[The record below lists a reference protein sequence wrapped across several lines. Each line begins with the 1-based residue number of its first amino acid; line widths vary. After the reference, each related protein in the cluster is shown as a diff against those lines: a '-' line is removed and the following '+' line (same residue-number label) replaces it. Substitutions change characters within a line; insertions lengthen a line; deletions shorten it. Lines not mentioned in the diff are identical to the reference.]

1 MKKLVLAFACLAI
14 GSAAF
19 ATAAKSTLPAEKR
32 ETTKTTAKPVI
43 KATTQKQQESK
54 FRIQKSF
61 SMWDACGQMI
71 TVWVSAPHGTQW
83 DVMYQVAIDHVIDC
97 LNSSGCYQK

>member
-1 MKKLVLAFACLAI
+1 MKKLVFAFACLAI
-14 GSAAF
+14 GIGAF
-19 ATAAKSTLPAEKR
+19 ATTKPA
-32 ETTKTTAKPVI
+32 V
-43 KATTQKQQESK
+43 KASTQKQQDSK

-61 SMWDACGQMI
+61 SMWDACGQQI
-71 TVWVSAPHGTQW
+71 TVWVSAPNGTDW